1 MAFKNLE
8 TIDPIILS
16 AIKEIRKSKIK
27 LIIFFIES
35 VAMNSC
41 TYGKRSGPY
50 NQDKAKETI
59 QAAAENT
66 SFIKPLK
73 KPLMPKNAIKVI
85 EELGFQMKGQF
96 PKSIDSIETNKYE
109 KIISMGCGVE
119 CPNLPI
125 STDWGLDDPVGND
138 IDYYRNTRDL
148 IMQKLEKLSQTQT
161 DA

>member
-16 AIKEIRKSKIK
+16 VIKEIKKSKIK

-35 VAMNSC
+35 VSMNSC

-59 QAAAENT
+59 QAEAENN

-73 KPLMPKNAIKVI
+73 KHVMPKTAIKVI
-85 EELGFQMKGQF
+85 VIQ
-96 PKSIDSIETNKYE
+96 SINANSSIIPYNFWIESRN
-109 KIISMGCGVE
+109 IR
-119 CPNLPI
+119 NFL
-125 STDWGLDDPVGND
+125 LDF
-138 IDYYRNTRDL
+138 
-148 IMQKLEKLSQTQT
+148 
-161 DA
+161 